1 MQIFFSSER
10 PEVHEKDADSFM
22 AFIKRW
28 LFGVHFV
35 VDVFAQFERFM
46 GRQVW
51 RCIQAR
57 ESGIFLKLRDEW
69 LGICR
74 NYAKSQM
81 LLGHKMLLHDR

>member
-1 MQIFFSSER
+1 MKKMQIASWPLSRGGFLWC
-10 PEVHEKDADSFM
+10 
-22 AFIKRW
+22 I
-28 LFGVHFV
+28 FV

-81 LLGHKMLLHDR
+81 LLGHKMLLNDR